1 MLITPHIET
10 TTHLVQSLAAT
21 QLKYF
26 VLFSCIFFFFSLDK
40 LRAQLVLP
48 FFLVLFGGVSSP
60 RPNFKKTAVPC
71 CRHCPHVRFERQ
83 LSTNAVFIWFL
94 FSSSA
99 GKLSIMASGNEE
111 VSPNTTGTT
120 RPREYTEDDD
130 EQILKKQR
138 RLLRNRQAAAQSR
151 ARKKE
156 YIKGLEKKVITL
168 SEEVQKAQLYNKEVS
183 QENWKLK
190 VQINELHAKINQLTR
205 ENLELKYGVP
215 SSQPAEVAPAPAHE
229 QPSPTEASSAVA

>member
-1 MLITPHIET
+1 MQCFFVRFLFLAIVDLCISSYPPSTTACITPHIET

-60 RPNFKKTAVPC
+60 RPNFKKTTVPC

-138 RLLRNRQAAAQSR
+138 RYPLSRCRFSCQS
-151 ARKKE
+151 
-156 YIKGLEKKVITL
+156 L
-168 SEEVQKAQLYNKEVS
+168 
-183 QENWKLK
+183 
-190 VQINELHAKINQLTR
+190 
-205 ENLELKYGVP
+205 
-215 SSQPAEVAPAPAHE
+215 
-229 QPSPTEASSAVA
+229 